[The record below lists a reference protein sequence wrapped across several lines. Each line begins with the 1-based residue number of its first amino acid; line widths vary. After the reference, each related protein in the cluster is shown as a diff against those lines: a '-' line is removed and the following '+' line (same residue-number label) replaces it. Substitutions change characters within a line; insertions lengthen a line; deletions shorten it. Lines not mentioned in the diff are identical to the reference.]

1 MAGCAH
7 LIKTIPTLFIKLQY
21 SIVQRGV
28 CCALCTQMATELM
41 SGYSSIHSYNHYI
54 TTACYHW
61 AGVWLR
67 CVLMN
72 LPTESAVEGVG
83 LTSLWLGSIFGPVCK
98 QSAVC
103 VGAVIVERR
112 GTRGK

>member
-1 MAGCAH
+1 
-7 LIKTIPTLFIKLQY
+7 
-21 SIVQRGV
+21 
-28 CCALCTQMATELM
+28 MATELM

-61 AGVWLR
+61 AGAWLR

-83 LTSLWLGSIFGPVCK
+83 LTSLWLGSTFGPVCK